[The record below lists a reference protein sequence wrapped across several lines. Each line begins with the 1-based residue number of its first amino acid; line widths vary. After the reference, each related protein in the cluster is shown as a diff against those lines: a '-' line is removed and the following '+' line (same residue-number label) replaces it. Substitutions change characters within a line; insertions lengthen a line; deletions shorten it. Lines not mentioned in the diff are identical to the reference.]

1 MPDSET
7 RLKIAY
13 VVEDIG
19 PALKALLAASAARH
33 SHLCPRQVLG
43 VRIGL
48 AGVASLGVDVTQKK
62 KNLLVIVESDGCFT
76 TGVEIATGA
85 SVGHRTLRVADYGK
99 IAATFVHVDTGAAV
113 RVAPRPR
120 VRELARRYAPRERR
134 RYFAMLAGYQRM
146 PDEALL
152 SLQPVQ
158 LTTPVAALISRQG
171 ARAVCA
177 LCGEEIINER
187 EVLHQGQ
194 TVCQACAGYG
204 YYKAC

>member
-1 MPDSET
+1 
-7 RLKIAY
+7 
-13 VVEDIG
+13 
-19 PALKALLAASAARH
+19 
-33 SHLCPRQVLG
+33 
-43 VRIGL
+43 
-48 AGVASLGVDVTQKK
+48 
-62 KNLLVIVESDGCFT
+62 
-76 TGVEIATGA
+76 
-85 SVGHRTLRVADYGK
+85 
-99 IAATFVHVDTGAAV
+99 
-113 RVAPRPR
+113 
-120 VRELARRYAPRERR
+120 
-134 RYFAMLAGYQRM
+134 MLAGYQRM

-194 TVCQACAGYG
+194 TVCQACAGHG